1 MLPRGY
7 RSLVR
12 LWTRAA
18 KRALFRRPPKSP
30 KVSKAAAKPAAG
42 GEARW
47 VRGRYV
53 NDFGTRF
60 YKTYLPARDHGRK
73 RPLVVMLHGCK
84 QNPDDF
90 AAGTRM
96 NELADELGFVV
107 AYPEQAVR
115 ANGQRCWNWFQEAD
129 QVRDVGEPSL
139 IAGITREVIA
149 KHKVDPKRVYV
160 AGLSAGGAMAAVM
173 GCTYPDLYAAVGV
186 HSGLAYG
193 AARDLPSALAAMRGR
208 QHGAS
213 PRCGES
219 SSEPVPTIVFH
230 GDLDATVHPR
240 NGEHVI
246 AQVSPVK
253 SVLVQSPSA
262 PRTVEKGDAGGRA
275 YTRTVQ
281 ADRSGKPVFEHWL
294 VHGAGHA
301 WSGGSASG
309 SYADPKGPDAARAM
323 LKFFLKLE

>member
-1 MLPRGY
+1 MLLPRGF
-7 RSLVR
+7 RSFLK
-12 LWTRAA
+12 LWPRAA
-18 KRALFRRPPKSP
+18 KKSS
-30 KVSKAAAKPAAG
+30 VG
-42 GEARW
+42 RW
-47 VRGRYV
+47 LRGRYT
-53 NDFGTRF
+53 NDFGTRL
-60 YKTYLPARDHGRK
+60 YKTYLPTHDEGRK

-96 NELADELGFVV
+96 NELAEELGFVV
-107 AYPEQAVR
+107 VYPEQAAR
-115 ANGQRCWNWFQEAD
+115 ANGQRCWNWFRETD
-129 QVRDVGEPSL
+129 QVRDAGEPSL

-149 KHKVDPKRVYV
+149 KHKVDPRRVYV

-173 GCTYPDLYAAVGV
+173 GCTYPDLYKAVGV

-208 QHGAS
+208 HHAAAPQ
-213 PRCGES
+213 CGEAAGML
-219 SSEPVPTIVFH
+219 PTIVFH
-230 GDLDATVHPR
+230 GDLDATVHPM

-253 SVLVQSPSA
+253 SVLIQSPSA
-262 PRTVEKGDAGGRA
+262 PRTVENGEAGGRP

-281 ADRSGKPVFEHWL
+281 ADRKGKPVFEHWL

-309 SYADPKGPDAARAM
+309 SYADPKGPDAARSM
-323 LKFFLKLE
+323 LKFFSSRD